1 MQAMTRPLTRRSG
14 LSRVLYEARREW
26 TAYLF
31 LSPGLILFAVFT
43 VFSVGFSFYL
53 SFHQWNI
60 LEPQKPFV
68 GMQNYRELL
77 HDRYFLGAIVNTLY
91 FAAVSVPV
99 TMAIGLLVALMLNTQ
114 IRFRGLFR
122 TLYYLPGVT
131 SLVVAAIIWKW
142 VFSGDYGL
150 LNYYLLK
157 LHIIDKPIL
166 WLSDRNLAMP
176 AVITVSVW
184 QGVGFHMVVYL
195 AALQSIP
202 QEIYDAAKVD
212 GASAFRRLIYITV
225 PLLRPT
231 MFFQFVVAMIGS
243 LQVFGQI
250 LLMTG
255 GGPIRRT
262 TTVAFYL
269 YQKAFRDFEMGYAAA
284 IAYCLFA
291 MMIVFTIIYW
301 RLAYREIEY

>member
-1 MQAMTRPLTRRSG
+1 MQATTRPLTRRSG

-68 GMQNYRELL
+68 GLQNYRELL

-231 MFFQFVVAMIGS
+231 MFFQFRSCHDWLTAGIWTNPVNDRWRTDKKDYYSGFLPIPESISRFRNGVCCSDS
-243 LQVFGQI
+243 LLSVCHDDSVHDY
-250 LLMTG
+250 LL
-255 GGPIRRT
+255 
-262 TTVAFYL
+262 AS
-269 YQKAFRDFEMGYAAA
+269 
-284 IAYCLFA
+284 CLP
-291 MMIVFTIIYW
+291 
-301 RLAYREIEY
+301 